1 MIFLV
6 GLTALVWVRM
16 YVVRLKEIGT
26 KRIDPQSIS
35 TSRGA
40 SRFLEETAPADNF
53 RNLFEIPV
61 LFYAVCLALTV
72 ADKVTPLQIMLA
84 WTFVILRVAH
94 SLIHLSYNRVT
105 HRFAVH
111 VLGMTVVLFMWVI
124 LAFQL
129 GMGRQ

>member
-53 RNLFEIPV
+53 RNLFEVPV

-94 SLIHLSYNRVT
+94 SLIHLSYNRVI
-105 HRFAVH
+105 HRFTAHALGTAV
-111 VLGMTVVLFMWVI
+111 VFFMW
-124 LAFQL
+124 LLFALQL
-129 GMGRQ
+129 GTSR